1 MGQAGTVSDRR
12 ALIFDLG
19 GVVIDWSPRYLF
31 DKLLPDAEQ
40 VERFLAEVCPP
51 WWNIEL
57 DRGRPF
63 EQAVRERSE
72 EYPEWAPYIEAYW
85 RRWAEMLGGPMPG
98 MPELITELRAAGAP
112 LYAITNWSAET
123 FPLARDRYPLLGVFD
138 GARVV
143 SGEVGLVKPDPEIFE
158 LALRRFGLSRENCL
172 FIDDNEPNV
181 VGARQVGIAAT
192 RFVDEP
198 TLRAHPDIAAHL
210 SGPRK

>member
-1 MGQAGTVSDRR
+1 MSQAGTVSERR

-31 DKLLPDAEQ
+31 DELLPDAGQ
-40 VERFLAEVCPP
+40 RDRFLTEVCPP
-51 WWNIEL
+51 SWNLEL

-63 EQAVRERSE
+63 EDAVRERSGL
-72 EYPEWAPYIEAYW
+72 YPEWAPYIEAYW
-85 RRWAEMLGGPMPG
+85 RRWGEMLGDLMPG
-98 MPELITELRAAGAP
+98 MAELITELRAAGAP

-123 FPLARDRYPLLGVFD
+123 FPLARDRYPLLAAFG
-138 GARVV
+138 GAVLV
-143 SGEVGLVKPDPEIFE
+143 SGEVGLVKPDPAIFE
-158 LALRRFGLSRENCL
+158 LALERFGLRRENCL

-181 VGARQVGIAAT
+181 VGAREVGIAAT

-210 SGPRK
+210 S

>member
-19 GVVIDWSPRYLF
+19 GVVVDWSPRYLF
-31 DKLLPDAEQ
+31 DKLLPDAERQ
-40 VERFLAEVCPP
+40 ERFLTEVCPP
-51 WWNIEL
+51 WWNVEL

-63 EQAVRERSE
+63 EEAVRERSE
-72 EYPEWAPYIEAYW
+72 QYPEWAPYIEAYW
-85 RRWAEMLGGPMPG
+85 RRWAEMLGGLMPG
-98 MPELITELRAAGAP
+98 MPGLIAELRAAGAP

-123 FPLARDRYPLLGVFD
+123 FPLARDRYPLLRVFD

-158 LALRRFGLSRENCL
+158 LALERFGLRRENCL

-198 TLRAHPDIAAHL
+198 TLRAHPDIVAHL
-210 SGPRK
+210 SGVRG